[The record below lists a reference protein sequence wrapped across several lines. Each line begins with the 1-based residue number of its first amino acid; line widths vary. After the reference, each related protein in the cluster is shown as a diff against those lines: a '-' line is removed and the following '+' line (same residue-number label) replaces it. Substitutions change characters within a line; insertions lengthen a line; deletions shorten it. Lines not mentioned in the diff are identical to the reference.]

1 MKLKY
6 KITSILFLLLNLS
19 FGLYAQS
26 ELNDY
31 KYVVVPEQFS
41 CQKKPNNYRLNGLT
55 KFLLEKQ
62 NFTVFLDSEQLPT
75 DAANNGCLV
84 LYTDVTEDSSMF
96 KTKLKINFKNCKNQ
110 VVFTSQEGV
119 SRDKEY
125 KVAYNVALRNT
136 IKTFETF
143 KHNYSASAKTQPVVV
158 NKPVKETIPDIQEAE
173 STNIETKETVDFNS
187 DNIDIFEAE
196 LIQGKVFSYHLK
208 NIKGEIIYTIL
219 FYGKEDLYLVKGEEA
234 LIYKINNHWV
244 LAEYIDDNLQIKKIH
259 IKF

>member
-1 MKLKY
+1 MKFKY

-62 NFTVFLDSEQLPT
+62 NFTVFLDSEQLPS

-84 LYTDVTEDSSMF
+84 LYADVTEDSSMF

-143 KHNYSASAKTQPVVV
+143 KHNYSATTETQPVVL
-158 NKPVKETIPDIQEAE
+158 NKTVKETVSEIQETE
-173 STNIETKETVDFNS
+173 TTIIETKAKDSMLYAQKIAEGFQLVDSQPKVVYKIKNTNLENVF
-187 DNIDIFEAE
+187 IVEGKEA
-196 LIQGKVFSYHLK
+196 
-208 NIKGEIIYTIL
+208 IIYKKDNSWYIE
-219 FYGKEDLYLVKGEEA
+219 YYDKG
-234 LIYKINNHWV
+234 V
-244 LAEYIDDNLQIKKIH
+244 LQKQMLD